1 MYNIALVDDDQ
12 RILQIVQYKVK
23 SIFNSVGIDPTIT
36 CFNNPQKLHMDTY
49 YDVLFLYIEMPSLNG
64 IELAQNYLQ
73 NHNDTTIIFITN
85 KYDLVFNA
93 FSVHP
98 FDFVKKE
105 NLETGLIQP
114 IKHLI
119 SKLNRDNRV
128 ISLQDKNGLTTI
140 KCKKIL
146 YCESY
151 GHICYIHTTDRVIK
165 TNKYKLS
172 NIESII
178 NCEDFYMINQSYLV
192 HWKYVI
198 NIENKSTT
206 LEDGTVLPIS
216 KRRFKD
222 SLASYKKYTFRNI

>member
-36 CFNNPQKLHMDTY
+36 CFNNPQKLHMDT
-49 YDVLFLYIEMPSLNG
+49 PSLNG

-73 NHNDTTIIFITN
+73 NHDDTTIIFITN

>member
-49 YDVLFLYIEMPSLNG
+49 YDVLFLDIDMPSLNG

-73 NHNDTTIIFITN
+73 NHDDTTIIFITN

-192 HWKYVI
+192 HWK
-198 NIENKSTT
+198 
-206 LEDGTVLPIS
+206 
-216 KRRFKD
+216 
-222 SLASYKKYTFRNI
+222 

>member
-1 MYNIALVDDDQ
+1 
-12 RILQIVQYKVK
+12 
-23 SIFNSVGIDPTIT
+23 
-36 CFNNPQKLHMDTY
+36 
-49 YDVLFLYIEMPSLNG
+49 VLFLDIDMPSLNG

-73 NHNDTTIIFITN
+73 NHDDTTIIFITN

>member
-1 MYNIALVDDDQ
+1 MKFL
-12 RILQIVQYKVK
+12 RI
-23 SIFNSVGIDPTIT
+23 
-36 CFNNPQKLHMDTY
+36 
-49 YDVLFLYIEMPSLNG
+49 
-64 IELAQNYLQ
+64 
-73 NHNDTTIIFITN
+73 
-85 KYDLVFNA
+85 
-93 FSVHP
+93 
-98 FDFVKKE
+98 
-105 NLETGLIQP
+105 
-114 IKHLI
+114 
-119 SKLNRDNRV
+119 
-128 ISLQDKNGLTTI
+128 
-140 KCKKIL
+140 
-146 YCESY
+146 
-151 GHICYIHTTDRVIK
+151 IK

>member
-1 MYNIALVDDDQ
+1 MYNIALIDDDQ

-49 YDVLFLYIEMPSLNG
+49 YDVLFLDIDMPSLNG

-73 NHNDTTIIFITN
+73 NHDDTTIIFITN

-119 SKLNRDNRV
+119 SK
-128 ISLQDKNGLTTI
+128 
-140 KCKKIL
+140 
-146 YCESY
+146 
-151 GHICYIHTTDRVIK
+151 
-165 TNKYKLS
+165 
-172 NIESII
+172 
-178 NCEDFYMINQSYLV
+178 
-192 HWKYVI
+192 
-198 NIENKSTT
+198 
-206 LEDGTVLPIS
+206 
-216 KRRFKD
+216 
-222 SLASYKKYTFRNI
+222 

>member
-1 MYNIALVDDDQ
+1 MYNIALIDDDQ

-49 YDVLFLYIEMPSLNG
+49 YDVLFLDI
-64 IELAQNYLQ
+64 
-73 NHNDTTIIFITN
+73 DTIIFITN

>member
-49 YDVLFLYIEMPSLNG
+49 YDVLFLDIDMPSLNG

-73 NHNDTTIIFITN
+73 NHDDTTIIFITN

-119 SKLNRDNRV
+119 SK
-128 ISLQDKNGLTTI
+128 LTTI